1 MTVSDDALWKAA
13 RRDPDA
19 FGVLWER
26 HARAVLGFCLARTG
40 DRGRAEDLTS
50 TVFLEAWRRRRSVE
64 LTNASALPFLL
75 GVANNVTR
83 NADRSLHR
91 YRAALSRLAPA
102 AAAPAGPEDDIVDR
116 IDSQRAFD
124 DAIRAL
130 TVLSQGE
137 RDAFALVAWSGLT
150 YEEAATA
157 LGVELG
163 AVRSRLWRARQK
175 LQLAL
180 AAAPSGSYKPAPQR
194 SV

>member
-1 MTVSDDALWKAA
+1 MTVEDGALWEAGK
-13 RRDPDA
+13 RDPDA

-40 DRGRAEDLTS
+40 DRARAEDLTS
-50 TVFLEAWRRRRSVE
+50 TVFLEAWRRRKSVE
-64 LTNASALPFLL
+64 LTRASALPFLL

-83 NADRSLHR
+83 NADRSLRR
-91 YRAALSRLAPA
+91 YRGALSRLAPA
-102 AAAPAGPEDDIVDR
+102 AAAPHGPEDDIVDR

-124 DAIRAL
+124 DAIRAI
-130 TVLSQGE
+130 TILSQGE
-137 RDAFALVAWSGLT
+137 RDVFALVAWSGLT
-150 YEEAATA
+150 YDEAADT
-157 LGVELG
+157 LGIPVG

-180 AAAPSGSYKPAPQR
+180 VAPQR